1 MIKKSKIDLENA
13 LKEDSS
19 WDIQWLKTHV
29 THVFDKYYEDLRIK
43 NTLNMKSY
51 MTKKCHAKMSRYI
64 EYQLTWNQRILK
76 NITLKE
82 LNFMSVRDNPGKD
95 WDIFTIEASISLI
108 DYIIDE
114 KTWNFLESRIPSRWN
129 NESYRHYKERVMNQG
144 ADVLE
149 YFVFIRFNNKWLLN
163 NIKPK
168 FSIIGDITWLPESE
182 LKNILQQEKNPKF
195 TSDHIL
201 YTD

>member
-1 MIKKSKIDLENA
+1 MIQKSKNDLENA
-13 LKEDSS
+13 LKKDSS

-29 THVFDKYYEDLRIK
+29 AHVFHKYYKDLRAK
-43 NTLNMKSY
+43 NTINMKSY
-51 MTKKCHAKMSRYI
+51 MTKKCHAKISRYI
-64 EYQLTWNQRILK
+64 EYELIWNQRILK

-82 LNFMSVRDNPGKD
+82 LNFMSVRDHPWKN
-95 WDIFTIEASISLI
+95 WDVFTIEVSMSLI

-114 KTWNFLESRIPSRWN
+114 KTWKFLESRIPSRSN
-129 NESYRHYKERVMNQG
+129 NESYKHYKERVMTKNT
-144 ADVLE
+144 DILE
-149 YFVFIRFNNKWLLN
+149 YYVFIRCDNKWLLN

-168 FSIIGDITWLPESE
+168 FSIIWDINWLPESE
-182 LKNILQQEKNPKF
+182 INKILQQEKNPKF